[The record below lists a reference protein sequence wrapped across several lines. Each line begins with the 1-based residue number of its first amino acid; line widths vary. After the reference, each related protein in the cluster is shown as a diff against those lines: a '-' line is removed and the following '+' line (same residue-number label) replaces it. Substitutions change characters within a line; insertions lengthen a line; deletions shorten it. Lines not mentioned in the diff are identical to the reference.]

1 VPIAGKVFL
10 FFLIVLRADGEEI
23 RAGDPANPSLGESFH
38 LMYELEFDAARA
50 RIGICSQASPENPL
64 CVTAQAA
71 SYLFEEFYQQGVLT
85 SAFFLDDNRLLG
97 GVAGDSNP
105 ERDATF
111 LATNQRARRMA
122 EHRLA
127 ASPRDADALL
137 ALTLTDGMSADF
149 EALIKKRQMK
159 SLGYI
164 RRAEKEAAELLE
176 VEPDNG
182 DAYVAIGAA
191 NYIIGCLPGYKRF
204 VLWFGGIHGDRLD
217 GMRQLEVAVA
227 RGLYLQPLAKTL
239 LALAAQREHQP
250 ERARVLFTDL
260 TREFPGNPV
269 FAHELSLLQKR

>member
-1 VPIAGKVFL
+1 
-10 FFLIVLRADGEEI
+10 
-23 RAGDPANPSLGESFH
+23 
-38 LMYELEFDAARA
+38 
-50 RIGICSQASPENPL
+50 
-64 CVTAQAA
+64 
-71 SYLFEEFYQQGVLT
+71 
-85 SAFFLDDNRLLG
+85 
-97 GVAGDSNP
+97 
-105 ERDATF
+105 
-111 LATNQRARRMA
+111 MA